1 MKSRVNYK
9 FYEDKLIRELQEY
22 VDKTYDQ
29 HYATDKYQATDVIID
44 SGHGTGFCLGNV
56 IKYAKRYGNKGS
68 PCDARKDLM
77 KILHYTLI
85 QMYVHDTQNQ
95 KEKPQ
100 TTTPED
106 SQSISSWDVVAQTLN
121 SWTPTC
127 PTTLPLIKKD
137 EQYDWSYSIDGLTP
151 DFHQSFVDSLPTES
165 YEEKK
170 PRTTTPEEW
179 AELYA
184 WMSSYKDFHDEP
196 RNSIDDITP
205 EEWNRVPLLYG
216 GLKDE

>member
-22 VDKTYDQ
+22 VDNTYDQ

-85 QMYVHDTQNQ
+85 QMYIHDQENLVQVTNVT
-95 KEKPQ
+95 PAPGHSINNA
-100 TTTPED
+100 TPEMWD
-106 SQSISSWDVVAQTLN
+106 AAYRGALRDGQSDKS
-121 SWTPTC
+121 
-127 PTTLPLIKKD
+127 
-137 EQYDWSYSIDGLTP
+137 
-151 DFHQSFVDSLPTES
+151 
-165 YEEKK
+165 
-170 PRTTTPEEW
+170 
-179 AELYA
+179 
-184 WMSSYKDFHDEP
+184 
-196 RNSIDDITP
+196 
-205 EEWNRVPLLYG
+205 
-216 GLKDE
+216 